1 MVKSFSQL
9 RFCAMAIGIALAMCA
24 LLFTGLPD
32 SAIAEWYVGG
42 YGGYSASGTLNNV
55 TMPNYGQTLAFQR
68 YNFIPNNPQ
77 GDQLTQ
83 SFNTSSVSLKSAPLF
98 GGKVGYFFSDQG
110 FSWLG
115 LELEAFT
122 SKPSIKSQT
131 LGTTQS
137 ITFIKGTP
145 GQPPCFPPPVANCS
159 MQETINSQ
167 LTLSESSVRLITVA
181 FNVVARY
188 PGKVFQPYV
197 GVGVGA
203 FYFDSSGQIS
213 GRQVV
218 PGLNSQVGLKLLATE
233 EWGFFIEG
241 KYNYAQITNLDNAF
255 GLTGDY
261 SVFSALAG
269 IAYHF

>member
-1 MVKSFSQL
+1 MAHLLSKL
-9 RFCAMAIGIALAMCA
+9 LYWAMTANVGIVISVLIPVALSDTA
-24 LLFTGLPD
+24 L
-32 SAIAEWYVGG
+32 AEWYVAG
-42 YGGYSASGTLNNV
+42 YGGYSASGTLQNV

-68 YNFIPNNPQ
+68 YNFVPNNPQ
-77 GDQLTQ
+77 HDSLTQ
-83 SFNTSSVSLKSAPLF
+83 SFNTNDVSLKSTPLF

-115 LELEAFT
+115 VEIEGFT
-122 SKPSIKSQT
+122 STPSIKSQT

-145 GQPPCFPPPVANCS
+145 GTPPCFPPPVANCS

-167 LTLSESSVRLITVA
+167 VTLTESSVRLITGA
-181 FNVVARY
+181 FNVVVRY
-188 PGKVFQPYV
+188 PGKVLQPYV

-203 FYFDSSGQIS
+203 FYFNSSGQIS

-218 PGLNSQVGLKLLATE
+218 PGLNSQVGLKILVTE
-233 EWGFFIEG
+233 EWGLFLEG

-255 GLTGDY
+255 GLSGDY
-261 SVFSALAG
+261 SAFSALGG